1 MLGEALRLIRVY
13 HDLKQKQVAER
24 LEISTSYLSEIEKGH
39 KKPSLELIQRYSDV
53 FGLPMSSIMFFAE
66 TVEDGGAYDRARSFV
81 AGKMVGLMQF
91 LEARSDRVHAE

>member
-13 HDLKQKQVAER
+13 HDLKQKELAER

-39 KKPSLELIQRYSDV
+39 KTPTLELIHRYSAAFKIPV
-53 FGLPMSSIMFFAE
+53 SSIMFFAE
-66 TVEDGGAYDRARSFV
+66 SVDAGGSFERARSLV

-91 LEARSDRVHAE
+91 LEARSERAHVD